1 MEKMM
6 YTLKHTKS
14 VEVEIEEA
22 GNLVAQVLQ
31 EDFEFVSQNINE
43 IKSKRDL
50 KSYEVEDL
58 ARDLEIRNAMKTL
71 LSYYMV
77 KDEYDKFMEIQRC
90 YGNV

>member
-1 MEKMM
+1 MEKVM

-14 VEVEIEEA
+14 VEVEVEEA

-31 EDFEFVSQNINE
+31 EDYEFVSASINE
-43 IKSKRDL
+43 LKFKPHIKP
-50 KSYEVEDL
+50 YEAEDL

-77 KDEYDKFMEIQRC
+77 KSEYDKFMEIQRC
-90 YGNV
+90 YGND

>member
-1 MEKMM
+1 MEEMM

-31 EDFEFVSQNINE
+31 EDFEFVSQSINE

>member
-1 MEKMM
+1 M

-31 EDFEFVSQNINE
+31 EDFEFVSQSINE

>member
-1 MEKMM
+1 M

-14 VEVEIEEA
+14 VEVDLEEA

-31 EDFEFVSQNINE
+31 EDYEFVSDSIN
-43 IKSKRDL
+43 KLKFKRDIQ
-50 KSYEVEDL
+50 SYEAEDL

-77 KDEYDKFMEIQRC
+77 KGDYDKFMEIQRC
-90 YGNV
+90 YGND

>member
-1 MEKMM
+1 M

>member
-1 MEKMM
+1 MEKTM

-14 VEVEIEEA
+14 VEVEVEEA

-31 EDFEFVSQNINE
+31 EDYEFVSASINE
-43 IKSKRDL
+43 LKFKSNIRPH
-50 KSYEVEDL
+50 EAEDL

-77 KDEYDKFMEIQRC
+77 KSEYDKFMEIQRC
-90 YGNV
+90 YGND

>member
-31 EDFEFVSQNINE
+31 EDYEFVSDSINTL
-43 IKSKRDL
+43 KFKRDL
-50 KSYEVEDL
+50 KPYEAEDL

-90 YGNV
+90 YGND

>member
-1 MEKMM
+1 M

-31 EDFEFVSQNINE
+31 EDYEFVSDSIN
-43 IKSKRDL
+43 KL
-50 KSYEVEDL
+50 KFKPHMMPYEAEDL

-77 KDEYDKFMEIQRC
+77 KSEYDKFMEIQRC
-90 YGNV
+90 YGND

>member
-1 MEKMM
+1 M

-14 VEVEIEEA
+14 VEVDLEEA

-31 EDFEFVSQNINE
+31 EDYEFVSDSIN
-43 IKSKRDL
+43 KL
-50 KSYEVEDL
+50 KFKNNLKPYEAEDL

-90 YGNV
+90 YGND

>member
-1 MEKMM
+1 M

-14 VEVEIEEA
+14 VEVDLEEA

-31 EDFEFVSQNINE
+31 EDYEFVSDSIN
-43 IKSKRDL
+43 KLKFKRDIQ
-50 KSYEVEDL
+50 SYEAEDL

-77 KDEYDKFMEIQRC
+77 KGEYDKFMEIQRC
-90 YGNV
+90 YGND